1 MTRRDLI
8 WTAAIFTG
16 SLILGGLFVAPELFI
31 GDSAELLGA
40 AANLGIAH
48 SPGYPTFTLL
58 SHGLLGLGRGLDV
71 SYALTANILALLSA
85 AAGAALLWL
94 GLREFGLSKISALI
108 GMLVWVCGPLV
119 TGQALTYEV
128 HSLQHLLLGA
138 VFLSVARATGSRR
151 GEASP
156 TDGLMLVLLT
166 GLALT
171 NHYSGAVLLPLI
183 LWGLW
188 KSFREVGRGKKALW
202 VGLAAAALL
211 VPLSAYLYLPIRAGA
226 DAGYDYGMVGNLPNL
241 WAHLTGKSYA
251 YSFIEGGRFESA
263 LPAAGGL
270 LSDSIP
276 WLLWAL
282 VPLGLA
288 EMFKRSRGLAIAS
301 LFAPLISVVILLFY
315 RIVDPL
321 DYLTPVIMI
330 VAVWTA
336 FGAEWLK
343 RRLTE
348 RKALGTVLACIAI
361 ALSLGW
367 WTFSLMVADRTPSGR
382 LARMGAEDFLR
393 ELTPGSLYFGEGD
406 DALFG
411 PLELTAVED
420 FRPDVLVIDELGNL
434 NRGPL
439 GPVYPTLYGQVRRA
453 AQLDFARRWAKGGGA
468 TQLTINAISPLLGA
482 GIRVPL
488 GLTLRLRYHDSPTLD
503 SVNRPLMPGEPW
515 RYSRVTGFS
524 DLCELDTDDEHLRNG
539 MGFPARLRCMAADP
553 YICRVVTLTGMDPLS
568 PLGPQLLEQARNI
581 APESLVSLGKIAR
594 AAYRGAVWGLCMLE
608 TGVSTTGLLD
618 ILPRWFRPTEEA
630 IAFSERL
637 PDDPSG
643 SVIEGYLRIGA
654 EAAEAV
660 YRIRS
665 SPESV
670 YLLALLEFSRGNYQE
685 ARGYLDE
692 IPAAS
697 EELIPLIDVLEVNLR
712 LKTGGV

>member
-1 MTRRDLI
+1 
-8 WTAAIFTG
+8 
-16 SLILGGLFVAPELFI
+16 
-31 GDSAELLGA
+31 
-40 AANLGIAH
+40 
-48 SPGYPTFTLL
+48 
-58 SHGLLGLGRGLDV
+58 
-71 SYALTANILALLSA
+71 
-85 AAGAALLWL
+85 
-94 GLREFGLSKISALI
+94 
-108 GMLVWVCGPLV
+108 
-119 TGQALTYEV
+119 
-128 HSLQHLLLGA
+128 
-138 VFLSVARATGSRR
+138 
-151 GEASP
+151 
-156 TDGLMLVLLT
+156 
-166 GLALT
+166 
-171 NHYSGAVLLPLI
+171 
-183 LWGLW
+183 
-188 KSFREVGRGKKALW
+188 
-202 VGLAAAALL
+202 
-211 VPLSAYLYLPIRAGA
+211 
-226 DAGYDYGMVGNLPNL
+226 
-241 WAHLTGKSYA
+241 
-251 YSFIEGGRFESA
+251 
-263 LPAAGGL
+263 
-270 LSDSIP
+270 
-276 WLLWAL
+276 
-282 VPLGLA
+282 
-288 EMFKRSRGLAIAS
+288 
-301 LFAPLISVVILLFY
+301 
-315 RIVDPL
+315 
-321 DYLTPVIMI
+321 
-330 VAVWTA
+330 
-336 FGAEWLK
+336 
-343 RRLTE
+343 
-348 RKALGTVLACIAI
+348 
-361 ALSLGW
+361 
-367 WTFSLMVADRTPSGR
+367 
-382 LARMGAEDFLR
+382 
-393 ELTPGSLYFGEGD
+393 
-406 DALFG
+406 
-411 PLELTAVED
+411 
-420 FRPDVLVIDELGNL
+420 
-434 NRGPL
+434 
-439 GPVYPTLYGQVRRA
+439 
-453 AQLDFARRWAKGGGA
+453 
-468 TQLTINAISPLLGA
+468 NAISPLLGA